1 MGAKYLQRESGKG
14 PVMDYLTAIGGAL
27 LVFAGIVA
35 LVLGSAW
42 ADGKIE
48 DCINK

>member
-1 MGAKYLQRESGKG
+1 
-14 PVMDYLTAIGGAL
+14 MDILNAIGGAL
-27 LVFAGIVA
+27 LVFAGIAA

-48 DCINK
+48 DCVNK